1 MEWSTEMTTTIFTE
15 TIRQSADKGSLVGPI
30 IIDLAKVFDTIR
42 HSLVLIKLQSYGILG
57 TELAWFTDYL
67 FNRHCIVNYP
77 SSAQCF
83 DLNRLFRWNRSR
95 DMTTTI
101 FTETV
106 RRSVLLKKNQHCK
119 RISNS
124 YQLVSGVPEGSILGL
139 LLFIIFFN
147 DIAKISN
154 IVNF

>member
-1 MEWSTEMTTTIFTE
+1 MTTTIFTE

-30 IIDLAKVFDTIR
+30 FIDLAKVFDTIR
-42 HSLVLIKLQSYGILG
+42 HSLVLIKLQLYGILG

-95 DMTTTI
+95 EMTTTI

-106 RRSVLLKKNQHCK
+106 RRSVLLKKNPTLQK
-119 RISNS
+119 DFKFIPISIRSSRRINI
-124 YQLVSGVPEGSILGL
+124 GSVAFHHFLQRHT
-139 LLFIIFFN
+139 
-147 DIAKISN
+147 
-154 IVNF
+154 